1 MRASK
6 TLVAASI
13 LSADFGRMAD
23 ETAAMEKSG
32 VDLIH
37 CDVMDGIFVPN
48 ITFGFKMITD
58 IKKRTSLPLDVHLM
72 IDRPSRYIEKA
83 VDSGADFL
91 TVHYEAGED
100 PRYALET
107 IKKLGAKSGLS
118 ISPDTD
124 TSVVK
129 EYIELCDL
137 VLLMS
142 VYPGFGGQKFIPK
155 SLDRMSSLKKMREL
169 SGLNTLLSID
179 GGVNENNAAEIVGA
193 GADVL
198 VTGNTLF
205 SAKNPSEIVA
215 KFHNL

>member
-1 MRASK
+1 MK
-6 TLVAASI
+6 TGKTIVAASI

-23 ETAAMEKSG
+23 EIAAMENSG
-32 VDLIH
+32 ADVIH

-48 ITFGFKMITD
+48 ITFGFKMISD

-72 IDRPSRYIEKA
+72 IDRPSRYIERFI
-83 VDSGADFL
+83 DSGADWL

-100 PRYALET
+100 PRSTLEA
-107 IKKLGAKSGLS
+107 IRKRGIKSGLS

-124 TSVVK
+124 PAVISD
-129 EYIELCDL
+129 YIELCDL

-142 VYPGFGGQKFIPK
+142 VYPGFGGQKFILN
-155 SLDRMSSLKKMREL
+155 SLERMRALKKMREQA
-169 SGLNTLLSID
+169 GVNTLLSID
-179 GGVNENNAAEIVGA
+179 GGVNEANAKEIVDA

-198 VTGNTLF
+198 VVGNTLF